1 METKKV
7 TDPSFAKYGRV
18 LEGMDFS
25 DFLKVLG
32 ETPLTDAVVYEPSVA
47 SLEALPVFE
56 ELQSQVY
63 GEMPIQIGYCN
74 GKNNRL
80 NALEYH
86 RGSEINIAADD
97 VILLL
102 GWLPDVTAEFTYDT
116 SKVEAFLLPKGTA
129 AELYGTTLHYAPCG
143 VGGNSFRVAIVLPE
157 ETNFP
162 LRTDHPQGEAALL
175 TAKNKWLIG
184 HPDGGL
190 DPGVHLGLIGENIQ
204 VK

>member
-1 METKKV
+1 MEIKKV
-7 TDPSFAKYGRV
+7 TDSTFAKYGRV
-18 LEGMDFS
+18 LKNIDFS
-25 DFLKVLG
+25 DFLKALN
-32 ETPLTDAVVYEPSVA
+32 ETPLTDSVVYEPSVD

-56 ELQSQVY
+56 ELQDQVY

-74 GKNNRL
+74 GRNDRL

-102 GWLPDVTAEFTYDT
+102 GWLPDVTPEFTYDT
-116 SKVEAFLLPKGTA
+116 SKVEAFLLPKGTGV
-129 AELYGTTLHYAPCG
+129 ELYGTTLHYAPCSVEG
-143 VGGNSFRVAIVLPE
+143 RSFRVAIVLPE

-162 LRTDHPQGEAALL
+162 LTTDHLQGEAALL

-184 HPDGGL
+184 HPEGGL
-190 DPGVHLGLIGENIQ
+190 PEGTHLGLIGENIQ